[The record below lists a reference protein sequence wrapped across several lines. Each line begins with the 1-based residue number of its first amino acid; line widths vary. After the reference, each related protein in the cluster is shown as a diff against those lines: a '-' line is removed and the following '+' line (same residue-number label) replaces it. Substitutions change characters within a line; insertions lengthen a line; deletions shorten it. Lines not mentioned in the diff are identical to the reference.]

1 MTTKEAIAKAPRA
14 RPKRTAIGTRSVLTV
29 DQKDSDYEYR
39 FVNDTNSRVEAF
51 QRNGW
56 EVVPAKEAVIGAPR
70 VDQPSPDGSAAV
82 VSVGGGTKAVL
93 LRIHK
98 DWYLED
104 QLDKQRQIDALEQ
117 TMKEDAQRDNYGK
130 LAITRE

>member
-29 DQKDSDYEYR
+29 DQKDANYEYR
-39 FVNDTNSRVEAF
+39 FVNDVNSRVEAF

-56 EVVPAKEAVIGAPR
+56 EVVPAQEATIGSPR
-70 VDQPSPDGSAAV
+70 VDQPSPEGSAAS

-93 LRIHK
+93 LRIPK
-98 DWYLED
+98 DWYVED

-130 LAITRE
+130 LSINRD

>member
-1 MTTKEAIAKAPRA
+1 MKENIAKAPRA

-39 FVNDTNSRVEAF
+39 FVNDVNSRVEAF

-56 EVVPAKEAVIGAPR
+56 EVVPAKDAVIGAPR
-70 VDQPSPDGSAAV
+70 VDQPSPEGSAAS

-93 LRIHK
+93 LRISK
-98 DWYLED
+98 DWYVED

-117 TMKEDAQRDNYGK
+117 TMKEDAQSEYKGNLSIKRD
-130 LAITRE
+130 